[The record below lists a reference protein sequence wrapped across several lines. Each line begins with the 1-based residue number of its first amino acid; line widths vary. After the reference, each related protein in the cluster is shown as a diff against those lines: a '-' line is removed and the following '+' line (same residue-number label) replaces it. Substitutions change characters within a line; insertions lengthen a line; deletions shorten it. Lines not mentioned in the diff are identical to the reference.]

1 MAMNKLTE
9 IQVRLKAPKDKKNTF
24 GGYTYRSAESIL
36 EAVKP
41 LLKDT
46 KTALVLNDRIEL
58 IGERIYVRAER
69 TLWDSETDLLI
80 RTATAF
86 RREPEMKKGADESQI
101 TGAAS
106 SYARKYA
113 LNGLFAIDDNKDPDT
128 DEYQAPEKKT
138 EQAVEKALRNKKEEP
153 KEEVR
158 TEPIVPLQWQ
168 NRVCEICGTPL
179 EPKVAKRSH
188 EVFHTHMFCSR
199 ECAEKGNNGLPR
211 DEISDIQADIEK
223 KLKGKNK

>member
-1 MAMNKLTE
+1 MINKLTE

-24 GGYTYRSAESIL
+24 AGYTYRSAESIL

-46 KTALVLNDRIEL
+46 NTALTLNDNIEC
-58 IGERIYVRAER
+58 IGERVYVRAER
-69 TLWDSETDLLI
+69 TLWDGDSDRKI
-80 RTATAF
+80 RTAVAY
-86 RREPEMKKGADESQI
+86 RREAETKKGNDEAQI

-106 SYARKYA
+106 SYRRKYR

-128 DEYQAPEKKT
+128 DEYQAPEKKQ
-138 EQAVEKALRNKKEEP
+138 EQAAEKALRNKKEEP

-168 NRVCEICGTPL
+168 NRVCEICGKPL
-179 EPKVAKRSH
+179 DPKVAKRSH
-188 EVFHTHMFCSR
+188 EVFHTHMFCSK

-211 DEISDIQADIEK
+211 DEIADIQADIEK

>member
-106 SYARKYA
+106 SYRRKYR

-128 DEYQAPEKKT
+128 DEYQATEKK
-138 EQAVEKALRNKKEEP
+138 KELKPQPMPEDRM
-153 KEEVR
+153 EDER
-158 TEPIVPLQWQ
+158 YIPLQWK
-168 NRVCEICGTPL
+168 NRVCEICGKPL
-179 EPKVAKRSH
+179 DPKVAKRSH
-188 EVFHTHMFCSR
+188 EVFHTHMFCSK
-199 ECAEKGNNGLPR
+199 ECAEKGNNGLPT
-211 DEISDIQADIEK
+211 EIKET
-223 KLKGKNK
+223 KGKKVNEQH

>member
-106 SYARKYA
+106 SYARKYR

-128 DEYQAPEKKT
+128 DEYQATEKKQQLKPQPMP
-138 EQAVEKALRNKKEEP
+138 EDRMEDERY
-153 KEEVR
+153 
-158 TEPIVPLQWQ
+158 IPLQWK
-168 NRVCEICGTPL
+168 NRVCEICGKPL
-179 EPKVAKRSH
+179 DPKVAKRSH
-188 EVFHTHMFCSR
+188 EVFHTHMFCSK
-199 ECAEKGNNGLPR
+199 ECAEKGNNGLPK
-211 DEISDIQADIEK
+211 DEIADIQADIEK

>member
-1 MAMNKLTE
+1 MINKLTE

-24 GGYTYRSAESIL
+24 AGYTYRSAESIL

-46 KTALVLNDRIEL
+46 NTALTLNDNIEC
-58 IGERIYVRAER
+58 IGERVYVRAER
-69 TLWDSETDLLI
+69 TLWDGDSDRKI
-80 RTATAF
+80 RTAVAY
-86 RREPEMKKGADESQI
+86 RREAEMKKGNDEAQI

-106 SYARKYA
+106 SYRRKYR

-138 EQAVEKALRNKKEEP
+138 EQAVEKALKHKKEEP

-168 NRVCEICGTPL
+168 NRVCEICGKPL
-179 EPKVAKRSH
+179 DPKVAKRSH
-188 EVFHTHMFCSR
+188 EVFHTHLFCSK
-199 ECAEKGNNGLPR
+199 ECAEKGNNGLPA
-211 DEISDIQADIEK
+211 EIKET
-223 KLKGKNK
+223 KGKK

>member
-106 SYARKYA
+106 SYRRKYR

-138 EQAVEKALRNKKEEP
+138 EQAVEKALKYKKEEP
-153 KEEVR
+153 EEEVR

-168 NRVCEICGTPL
+168 NRVCEICGKPL

-188 EVFHTHMFCSR
+188 EVFHTHMFCSK
-199 ECAEKGNNGLPR
+199 ECAEKGNNGLPT
-211 DEISDIQADIEK
+211 EIKET
-223 KLKGKNK
+223 KGKKVNEQH

>member
-1 MAMNKLTE
+1 MINKLTE

-24 GGYTYRSAESIL
+24 AGYTYRSAESIL

-46 KTALVLNDRIEL
+46 NTALTLNDNIEC
-58 IGERIYVRAER
+58 IGERVYVRAER
-69 TLWDSETDLLI
+69 TLWDGDSDRKI
-80 RTATAF
+80 RTAVAY
-86 RREPEMKKGADESQI
+86 RREAETKKGNDEAQI

-106 SYARKYA
+106 SYARKYR

-128 DEYQAPEKKT
+128 DEYQATEKKQ
-138 EQAVEKALRNKKEEP
+138 EQELKPQPMPEDRMEDE
-153 KEEVR
+153 R
-158 TEPIVPLQWQ
+158 YIPLQWK
-168 NRVCEICGTPL
+168 NCVCEICGKPL
-179 EPKVAKRSH
+179 DPKVAKRSH
-188 EVFHTHMFCSR
+188 EIFHTHMFCSK

-211 DEISDIQADIEK
+211 DEIADIQADIEK

>member
-1 MAMNKLTE
+1 MINKLSD

-24 GGYTYRSAESIL
+24 AGYTYRSAESIL

-46 KTALVLNDRIEL
+46 NTALTLNDTIEC

-69 TLWDSETDLLI
+69 TLWDGESDRKI
-80 RTATAF
+80 RTAVAY
-86 RREPEMKKGADESQI
+86 RREAETKKGNDEAQI

-128 DEYQAPEKKT
+128 DEYQAPEKKQ
-138 EQAVEKALRNKKEEP
+138 EQVVEKALRNKP
-153 KEEVR
+153 KE
-158 TEPIVPLQWQ
+158 EPIVPLQWQ
-168 NRVCEICGTPL
+168 NRVCEICGKPL
-179 EPKVAKRSH
+179 DPKVAKRSH
-188 EVFHTHMFCSR
+188 EVFHTHLFCSK
-199 ECAEKGNNGLPR
+199 ECAEKGNNGLPKE
-211 DEISDIQADIEK
+211 DASDIQADIEK
-223 KLKGKNK
+223 KLKEKVK